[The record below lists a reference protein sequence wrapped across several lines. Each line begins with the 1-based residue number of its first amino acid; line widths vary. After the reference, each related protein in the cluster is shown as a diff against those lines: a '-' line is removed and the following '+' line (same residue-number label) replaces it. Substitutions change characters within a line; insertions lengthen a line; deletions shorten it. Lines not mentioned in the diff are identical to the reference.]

1 MEINEEKIKS
11 LGDIFES
18 TVKKNFHAYFS
29 DEDFEISKVE
39 NRKLGEDISYNNLA
53 MITLTGRG
61 VNVTFK
67 TYFEYSHCKDIIK
80 EIYKE
85 EKYWNDLNFI
95 EDYVKEFCNLFG
107 GTLSGLANKDIL
119 ELGKSIPMVL
129 KGFDEIYF
137 PTNKILSEMVF
148 EWEFKKEQQ
157 KFMVRMELS
166 ALNLG
171 EILKLFEGAQ
181 EVEDAQDLT
190 FL

>member
-29 DEDFEISKVE
+29 DEEFEITKVE

-95 EDYVKEFCNLFG
+95 EDYIKEFCNLFG

-137 PTNKILSEMVF
+137 PINKILSEMVF

-157 KFMVRMELS
+157 RFRVRMELS
-166 ALNLG
+166 ALNIG

>member
-29 DEDFEISKVE
+29 DEDFEIKKVE
-39 NRKLGEDISYNNLA
+39 NRRLGKDISYNNLA

-95 EDYVKEFCNLFG
+95 EDYIKEFCNLFG

-157 KFMVRMELS
+157 RFRVRMELS

>member
-29 DEDFEISKVE
+29 DEGFEIKKVE
-39 NRKLGEDISYNNLA
+39 NRKLGKDISYNNLA

-95 EDYVKEFCNLFG
+95 EDYIKEFCNLFG

>member
-29 DEDFEISKVE
+29 DEDFEIEKVE

-95 EDYVKEFCNLFG
+95 EDYIKEFCNLFG

-190 FL
+190 LL

>member
-29 DEDFEISKVE
+29 DEDFEIEKVE

-95 EDYVKEFCNLFG
+95 EDYIKEFCNLFG